1 MENRRKYLLRG
12 PVEVQ
17 LSALAS
23 SFETLSKH
31 HKQFPKEIRDAY
43 KVSAIK
49 LREVMNEIIREDN
62 QQIRK
67 LNKLE
72 SLVESWDSINDKIIN
87 PTKNN

>member
-17 LSALAS
+17 IGALAS
-23 SFETLSKH
+23 AFENLSENQKE
-31 HKQFPKEIRDAY
+31 FPKEIRDAY

-49 LREVMNEIIREDN
+49 LREVMTEIIREDN

-72 SLVESWDSINDKIIN
+72 SLVESWDDINDKIIN
-87 PTKNN
+87 PTKNI